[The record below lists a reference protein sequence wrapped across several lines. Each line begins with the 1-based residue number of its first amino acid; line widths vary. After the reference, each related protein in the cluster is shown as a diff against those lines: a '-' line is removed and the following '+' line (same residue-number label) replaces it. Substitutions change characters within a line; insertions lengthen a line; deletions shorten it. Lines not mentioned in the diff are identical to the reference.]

1 MNKTKVERVKKLR
14 EKRLKTYPIDL
25 LLNQFNPGNNVADN
39 LILYE
44 ITGRK
49 KIGDSCDFSSSTDH
63 DDEICEYET
72 DWNNDGSRKPVKI
85 QRTMTSVTEDDIRAS
100 KVSETSG
107 VTYNKTYIR
116 QMKDKSVIIP
126 EIQVKLLL

>member
-1 MNKTKVERVKKLR
+1 MIPSFKNYTLNKTKVERVKKLR

-25 LLNQFNPGNNVADN
+25 LLNQFNPEENVADN

-49 KIGDSCDFSSSTDH
+49 KVGDDCDFSSSTDH

-85 QRTMTSVTEDDIRAS
+85 QR
-100 KVSETSG
+100 
-107 VTYNKTYIR
+107 
-116 QMKDKSVIIP
+116 
-126 EIQVKLLL
+126 